1 MKMLSE
7 IFVLPLT
14 FLLIILSQYARFL
27 WIYASW
33 RQWIHETT
41 QNWEYSCSYLKVNA
55 WNSILW
61 LIPQKFSYLPNT
73 TETTQILEY
82 SHSNC
87 TQSPT
92 TQTTKSCD
100 WLLFSIFLHRVLY
113 GDNVYKVRL
122 KLILRTFYLCNV
134 TMLMVLGLTVLI
146 FMVWYNVKTC
156 HWLGNFATNS
166 IHFIHQKV
174 TSVCEEA
181 DLDIRDIVID
191 CAHRIGNEYVDNL
204 TSVKCKR
211 ITVRFTTFRHQTW
224 FYRAKKKLKMVS
236 RLKLT

>member
-1 MKMLSE
+1 MLSE

-61 LIPQKFSYLPNT
+61 LIPQKVSYIPNT

-82 SHSNC
+82 SYSNC

-122 KLILRTFYLCNV
+122 KLILISMQRYNADGSWFNSFNFH
-134 TMLMVLGLTVLI
+134 GLI
-146 FMVWYNVKTC
+146 QRK
-156 HWLGNFATNS
+156 
-166 IHFIHQKV
+166 
-174 TSVCEEA
+174 
-181 DLDIRDIVID
+181 
-191 CAHRIGNEYVDNL
+191 NL
-204 TSVKCKR
+204 SLA
-211 ITVRFTTFRHQTW
+211 W
-224 FYRAKKKLKMVS
+224 
-236 RLKLT
+236 